1 MDYRETFR
9 VKPGQKLRLNKIDP
23 AYAGKHDSEEPA
35 KEETERH
42 LKKLAHQQALLYAE
56 NRHSVLVVLQA
67 MDAGGK
73 DGTIKHVF
81 SLVNPQ
87 GVRVVRYN
95 QPTAEEAAH
104 DFLWRV
110 HPHAPGTG
118 EIAIFNRSHYEGV
131 LIERVHKLVDK
142 ATWTERYRNIRDFEA
157 LLAEKKTT
165 TLKFFLHISKEEQ
178 LARFAQRL
186 DDPTRNWKISEAD
199 YTERGF
205 WDAYTEAYEDAI
217 TATSTD
223 AAPWYVIP
231 SDHKWFRNLA
241 VSQILADTMADL
253 GLAFPPPPVNLADI
267 RRKYHAAVRQAK
279 ADGNKAGEKKA

>member
-1 MDYRETFR
+1 MDYRKAFR

-23 AYAGKHDSEEPA
+23 AYTGKLESEAAA
-35 KEETERH
+35 KEDTEH
-42 LKKLAHQQALLYAE
+42 YLKKLTRQQALLYAE
-56 NRHSVLVVLQA
+56 NKHSVLVVLQA

-81 SLVNPQ
+81 SPVNPQ
-87 GVRVVRYN
+87 GVRVARYN
-95 QPTAEEAAH
+95 QPTAVESAH

-131 LIERVHKLVDK
+131 LVERVHKLVNK

-165 TLKFFLHISKEEQ
+165 ILKFFLHISKDEQ

-199 YTERGF
+199 YTERDF
-205 WDAYTEAYEDAI
+205 WDAYVEAYEDAI
-217 TATSTD
+217 AATSTRD
-223 AAPWYVIP
+223 APWYVIP
-231 SDHKWFRNLA
+231 SNHKWFRNLA
-241 VSQILADTMADL
+241 VSQIMADTMADL
-253 GLAFPPPPVNLADI
+253 ELAFPPPPVNLADI
-267 RRKYHAAVRQAK
+267 RRKYHAAVQQAK
-279 ADGNKAGEKKA
+279 DGGKKA